1 MKITN
6 KFDLPDTLVE
16 ACKTDSYSRGESD
29 YSVTEIMSPPRI
41 QRLRH
46 KHFHEMEQ
54 DVVDKLWSVMGT
66 AIHTAMER
74 TNVTGHVKEERI
86 FTEIDGIVL
95 SGAIDLQSKSGNLID
110 ITDYKFTSAWA
121 LQAEKIEWVQQ
132 LNIYAWLVHKTTG
145 VGIGKL
151 SICAI
156 VRDWSRR
163 EAMIKPAYPQGQ
175 AQMVSIPLW
184 PFETTEAY
192 VRERIELHR
201 QAKVAADFGEELP
214 ECTEDDRWVRETKY
228 AVMKEG
234 GKRALRVFD
243 THAEASELWE
253 ITPKSVIQVRKG
265 ESVRCTG
272 NYCGV
277 NQWCSQFKRQ
287 QELENLAVNEAVQPE
302 A

>member
-16 ACKTDSYSRGESD
+16 AVKKDNYSRGESD

-41 QRLRH
+41 QRLRQAH
-46 KHFHEMEQ
+46 YHEMEQ
-54 DVVDKLWSVMGT
+54 DVVDKLWAVMGT

-74 TNVTGHVKEERI
+74 TDVKGHVKEERI
-86 FTEIDGIVL
+86 FVEVDGVVL
-95 SGAIDLQSKSGNLID
+95 SGAIDLQSSVNNAVD

-121 LQAEKIEWVQQ
+121 LRQDKIEWVQQ

-145 VGIGKL
+145 KQINKL
-151 SICAI
+151 KICAI
-156 VRDWSRR
+156 IRDWARR
-163 EAMIKPAYPQGQ
+163 EAMTNPNYPQGQ
-175 AQMVSIPLW
+175 AQMVEIPLL
-184 PFETTEAY
+184 PFSETEAY

-201 QAKVAADFGEELP
+201 MAKVSSDFDEELP
-214 ECTEDDRWVRETKY
+214 ECTDEDRWMRETKF

-234 GKRALRVFD
+234 GKRAVKVFD
-243 THAEASELWE
+243 AESEAQELVNA
-253 ITPKSVIQVRKG
+253 TPKTFIQIRKG

-277 NQWCSQFKRQ
+277 NQWCSQYKRQ
-287 QELENLAVNEAVQPE
+287 QEAESES
-302 A
+302 